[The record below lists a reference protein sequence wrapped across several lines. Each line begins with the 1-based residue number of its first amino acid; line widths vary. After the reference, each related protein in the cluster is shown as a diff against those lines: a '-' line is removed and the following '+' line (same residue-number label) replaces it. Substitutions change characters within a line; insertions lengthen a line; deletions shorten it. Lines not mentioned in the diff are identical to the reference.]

1 MNINNR
7 ENALKW
13 WRGLTIQEQ
22 KDIVK
27 KYYPSV
33 QFELFTLSSSKI
45 ELLYVIVKS
54 NENG

>member
-1 MNINNR
+1 MNNR

-22 KDIVK
+22 KDVVK

-45 ELLYVIVKS
+45 ERLYFLLVL
-54 NENG
+54 NEKI

>member
-1 MNINNR
+1 MEDR
-7 ENALKW
+7 QNALKW

-27 KYYPSV
+27 KYYPRV

-45 ELLYVIVKS
+45 ETLYHIVKS